1 MLRRMNPWPDLSQLD
16 GRPPCVWNLDGGGRH
31 LVVDL
36 IRECKPRVFLEVGVF
51 VGGSTLQWLRNS
63 PDKMTLIAADIW
75 DKGAEDWVSQM
86 ADEPPSW
93 IADLEPVL
101 ALQAALKESSL
112 YQVALHNLRDFRERV
127 IPVRIPV
134 PTLYRYLKRFVE
146 PDIIYIDAKKE
157 REDHVLAHETFPKST
172 LCGDDWEW
180 RNAEGKLSVQSFVY
194 ELAEARH
201 CDVVAEGATWV
212 LRSRQSK
219 R

>member
-1 MLRRMNPWPDLSQLD
+1 
-16 GRPPCVWNLDGGGRH
+16 
-31 LVVDL
+31 
-36 IRECKPRVFLEVGVF
+36 VFLEVGAF

-146 PDIIYIDAKKE
+146 PDIIYIDAK
-157 REDHVLAHETFPKST
+157 
-172 LCGDDWEW
+172 
-180 RNAEGKLSVQSFVY
+180 RNQRTMFWHMRLF
-194 ELAEARH
+194 
-201 CDVVAEGATWV
+201 
-212 LRSRQSK
+212 RSRLCAATIGSGVTPKASFPCNLSYTSWPRLAIATSSPRGQHGF
-219 R
+219 